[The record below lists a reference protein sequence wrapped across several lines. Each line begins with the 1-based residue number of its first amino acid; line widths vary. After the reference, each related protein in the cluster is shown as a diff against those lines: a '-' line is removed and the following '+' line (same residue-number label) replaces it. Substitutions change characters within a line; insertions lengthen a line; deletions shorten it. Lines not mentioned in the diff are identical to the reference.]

1 VTDPT
6 RDTGQAAEPGA
17 VSRLLAEIARASEDH
32 LAGSWREPLKPG
44 DAVGRYQIRREIGR
58 GGFGAVYEAFDPQ
71 LGRTV
76 ALKAL
81 KPGRSKH
88 PVSEEW
94 IQKEAEAVAKL
105 DHPAIVTIFDVGTCP
120 AGAYLVM
127 ELLRGETL
135 ARRIEK
141 GPMPVDEALRVAEQM
156 AEGLAHAHSRGVLH
170 RDLKPA
176 NVFVCEDGRV
186 KLLDFGLAH
195 LLGTEG
201 SSGAGTPAYM
211 APEQAAGAAVDERAD
226 VWAAGMVLGEM
237 LTGKRPVERTPSP
250 EPGAAS
256 AAPKTELIW
265 EAPKESPRPAAA
277 TPGPRFAGVPR
288 PVAKVMA
295 AALAEDPEARPRD
308 GSSWLSE
315 LRSARLRVDRPRR
328 TRRVA
333 ILGGVGLVVGLA
345 VAGLATWRV
354 WERQIPGGRPTV
366 AVADFANETG
376 DKDLDGI
383 SGLLTT
389 SLEQGTQLR
398 VLTRGRMVDV
408 LKQLGK
414 GTVERIDEP
423 LAREV
428 GRETRA
434 NALLLAS
441 IRKLGNAYV
450 VEMRALDPL
459 HDEYIF
465 TVSDR
470 ATGKEAVFELVDRLG
485 AATRRKLGAAEGAG
499 GAPVPRVA
507 SITTANPRAWDLLS
521 QARQAIDKGEYGRLK
536 DLVAEALKEDPEFAL
551 AHVLA
556 AELAVDRDKGTPEQE
571 AEARAHLDAADR
583 FVERLPEKD
592 RLTLR
597 ALRAQ
602 VDGDWNEARRVL
614 VELAEAYPLDKVA
627 LYQAGD
633 ILIRTGRP
641 DLAIGYLERAVALDP
656 SSAPVADTFVDA
668 VVDSGQA
675 DRHVATLRRLA
686 SAGTRPAVV
695 SRGLLAAGQEKEALE
710 MYREANR
717 RRVAAGKGEWP
728 NWQYVLFLASRGR
741 DAEAEALMRSDLERN
756 RDTWK
761 PGSGAHRVASTNL
774 SFSLA
779 RQGRAVEAL
788 RVIAE
793 GGSLEPPTMSKPY
806 LSDFLQQHIHSTVGL
821 ADKVQALAETILRY
835 PDATSPGNALI
846 GISILAETGRLLEAS
861 RLAAEARQRLGARWE
876 ASREGGRGG
885 GPLGASERYIDVMV
899 ALGRRD
905 DAAADRLLQS
915 MADDPLASLRASAH
929 FIRGELARERGD
941 CATAVPHL
949 EFLREAGPSAVDLS
963 QRRPFLLQ
971 ALAACYEELG
981 DLPKARDRNDEL
993 LRLWVNAD
1001 PDLPWLIEAKARRER
1016 LRVSP
1021 K

>member
-1 VTDPT
+1 MGDL
-6 RDTGQAAEPGA
+6 
-17 VSRLLAEIARASEDH
+17 SKLLAEIAQVPADDV
-32 LAGSWREPLKPG
+32 AASWREPLKPG
-44 DAVGRYQIRREIGR
+44 DIVGRYQIRREIGR
-58 GGFGAVYEAFDPQ
+58 GGFGAVYEAFDPE

-81 KPGRSKH
+81 KPGRTKH
-88 PVSEEW
+88 QLSEEW
-94 IQKEAEAVAKL
+94 IKKEAEAVAKL

-141 GPMPVDEALRVAEQM
+141 GPLPVDEALRVAEQM

-237 LTGKRPVERTPSP
+237 LTGKRPVERTPT
-250 EPGAAS
+250 PGTGDEKEAR
-256 AAPKTELIW
+256 TELMW
-265 EAPKESPRPAAA
+265 EAPKAAPQSPSA
-277 TPGPRFAGVPR
+277 TPGPRLNGVPR
-288 PVAKVMA
+288 PVARVLA
-295 AALAEDPEARPRD
+295 AALSDDPAARPRD
-308 GSSWLSE
+308 GKAWLSE
-315 LRSARLRVDRPRR
+315 LRSARLLVDRPRR
-328 TRRVA
+328 LRRLA
-333 ILGGVGLVVGLA
+333 LIGTAFLLLGLA
-345 VAGLATWRV
+345 VAGFATWRI

-376 DKDLDGI
+376 DRDLDGI

-398 VLTRGRMVDV
+398 ILTRGRMVDV

-428 GRETRA
+428 GREVRA

-470 ATGKEAVFELVDRLG
+470 ASGKEAVFGLVDRLG
-485 AATRRKLGAAEGAG
+485 AATRRKLGVAEGVG
-499 GAPVPRVA
+499 GPPVPRVA
-507 SITTANPRAWDLLS
+507 TITTANPRAWDLLS
-521 QARQAIDKGEYGRLK
+521 QARQAYDKGEYGRLK
-536 DLVAEALKEDPEFAL
+536 DPVAEALKEDPEFAL
-551 AHVLA
+551 AHVMA
-556 AELAVDRDKGTPEQE
+556 AELAVDRDQGTPEQE
-571 AEARAHLDAADR
+571 AEARAHLDAAER
-583 FVERLPEKD
+583 FVERLPEKE
-592 RLTLR
+592 RMTLR

-602 VDGDWNEARRVL
+602 VDGDWNEARRVF

-627 LYQAGD
+627 LYRAGD
-633 ILIRTGRP
+633 ILVRTGRP

-656 SSAPVADTFVDA
+656 SSAPVADTFVVA

-675 DRHVATLRRLA
+675 SRHVATLRKLG
-686 SAGTRPAVV
+686 SAGTRPAGV

-710 MYREANR
+710 MYREATR

-728 NWQYVLFLASRGR
+728 NFNYVLFLALHGR

-756 RDTWK
+756 RETWK

-779 RQGRAVEAL
+779 RQGRAAEAR
-788 RVIAE
+788 RVIAH
-793 GGSLEPPTMSKPY
+793 GGSLEPPGMSKAY
-806 LSDFLQQHIHSTVGL
+806 LSDMLEQGICSIVDRRTGSRYWWRGCSAIPMRRIRVMPRCPSGL
-821 ADKVQALAETILRY
+821 
-835 PDATSPGNALI
+835 
-846 GISILAETGRLLEAS
+846 S
-861 RLAAEARQRLGARWE
+861 RR
-876 ASREGGRGG
+876 REGCSKPRAWPRARGSDSGRDGTPPARAGG
-885 GPLGASERYIDVMV
+885 LRGPRWAWRTGS
-899 ALGRRD
+899 
-905 DAAADRLLQS
+905 S
-915 MADDPLASLRASAH
+915 
-929 FIRGELARERGD
+929 
-941 CATAVPHL
+941 T
-949 EFLREAGPSAVDLS
+949 
-963 QRRPFLLQ
+963 
-971 ALAACYEELG
+971 
-981 DLPKARDRNDEL
+981 
-993 LRLWVNAD
+993 
-1001 PDLPWLIEAKARRER
+1001 
-1016 LRVSP
+1016 
-1021 K
+1021 